1 MLWWTGTEYGSS
13 HSMADR
19 RLLHVGVGD
28 YYTLA
33 HIITTSMYAYKF
45 TGFTCVCMLAVYIYS
60 YASIY

>member
-33 HIITTSMYAYKF
+33 HIITMYAYKF